1 LDFEYFSM
9 DMQVKKY
16 LPFIFFAAMLAFWS
30 ACSTQLN
37 TGTGNFT
44 TGSSSV
50 TWSDYDFRIVNYNVE
65 NLFDLVDD
73 PKTADDDFLPWG
85 INKWNRERY
94 ELKLKRIFK
103 VISNI
108 SSWEYPAVITL
119 TEIEN
124 RAVLEDLISA
134 TPLTESD
141 YSIIHEESPD
151 PRGIDVAMLYRR
163 SFFRP
168 IKHEALR
175 IQFPFDPSGR
185 TRDILYVEGLVH
197 QEDTLHFYICHFPS
211 RRGGE
216 AISEPKRIHVA
227 SIVRNHIDSIFQVK
241 PHAKII
247 VTGDFNDEPA
257 NNSMQV
263 TLRAKDNPQQMKE
276 GDLYNMMFPMYK
288 KGYGSY
294 KFQTS
299 WNMLDQFAVSASLL
313 DSASSVFTRPSATAI
328 FKPDWLE
335 VADDLNPGTKPFRTY
350 NGPNYLGGYSDHFPV
365 YMDLF
370 FRRD

>member
-1 LDFEYFSM
+1 MIMNRNLFVLLIAGFLIWTACQTPSPSM
-9 DMQVKKY
+9 GTVVKPK
-16 LPFIFFAAMLAFWS
+16 S
-30 ACSTQLN
+30 D
-37 TGTGNFT
+37 
-44 TGSSSV
+44 V
-50 TWSDYDFRIVNYNVE
+50 TWADYDFRIVTYNVE

-85 INKWNRERY
+85 INRWNREKY
-94 ELKLKRIFK
+94 ETKIKRIFK
-103 VISNI
+103 VIANI

-124 RAVLEDLISA
+124 RTVLEDLIAS
-134 TPLTESD
+134 TPLSESD

-175 IQFPFDPSGR
+175 ISFPTDPYGR
-185 TRDILYVEGLVH
+185 TRDVLYVEGLVH

-227 SIVRNHIDSIFQVK
+227 SVVRNHIDSILQVK
-241 PHAKII
+241 PNAQII

-257 NNSMQV
+257 NSSMEV
-263 TLRAKDNPQQMKE
+263 TLRAKDKPENMAY

-288 KGYGSY
+288 KGYGTY

-299 WNMLDQFAVSASLL
+299 WNMLDQFAISAALL
-313 DSASSVFTRPSATAI
+313 DSTSAVYTKPSAVAI
-328 FKPDWLE
+328 YQPEWLE
-335 VADDLNPGTKPFRTY
+335 VSDDLNPGTKPFRTY
-350 NGPNYLGGYSDHFPV
+350 SGPNYLGGYSDHFPV
-365 YMDLF
+365 YMDLY
-370 FRRD
+370 FRRE